1 MANIGRKLD
10 INTPSV
16 APARGAGGG
25 APAAPARPPS
35 TPAAAKNRAGVEAN
49 KPDSGLDMKNPRTK
63 EELDAETEAAAGR
76 SPQENQGELAGTNN
90 RTQEQNEAS
99 GRQDDGT
106 IGNQDKSPGAQ
117 KKRDDTD
124 AAQEKSIKDKLKTPA
139 GIALIAALGLT
150 LALVTMFLAKAGE
163 NLKACK
169 EAKIT
174 VSKIEPSPVGTGLG
188 RYIPFLSSIV
198 KPKTVDISYTC
209 TTNYQPIAGKESL
222 TFYDTGFPEF
232 DEVAMAVK
240 KVLAKN
246 KIQVECG
253 ADDCSD
259 FKGTKGRAEPNCG
272 DFSDYFDKE
281 VQDAAKDTGEFFGNL
296 MKGFADNWSTWLFV
310 ILICVGIF
318 FLISA
323 LN

>member
-1 MANIGRKLD
+1 MFRRA
-10 INTPSV
+10 PSAPSG
-16 APARGAGGG
+16 APARAGGGG

-35 TPAAAKNRAGVEAN
+35 TPAAARNRAGVEAN

-76 SPQENQGELAGTNN
+76 SPDENQQELAGTNN

-124 AAQEKSIKDKLKTPA
+124 AAQEKSIKDKLKSPA

-150 LALVTMFLAKAGE
+150 IALVTTLLALAAE
-163 NLKACK
+163 DLKACK

-174 VSKIEPSPVGTGLG
+174 VTKIEPSPVGTGVG

-198 KPKTVDISYTC
+198 KPKTVDITYTC
-209 TTNYQPIAGKESL
+209 STKYQPIAGKESL
-222 TFYDTGFPEF
+222 TFHDTGFPEF
-232 DEVAMAVK
+232 DEVAVAVK
-240 KVLAKN
+240 KVVAKN

-253 ADDCSD
+253 TDDCSD

-272 DFSDYFDKE
+272 DFADYFNQQ
-281 VQDAAKDTGEFFGNL
+281 VQDAAKGTGDFFGNIAS
-296 MKGFADNWSTWLFV
+296 GFADNWSSWLFI
-310 ILICVGIF
+310 ILICVG
-318 FLISA
+318 LYMLASA
-323 LN
+323 AFGG

>member
-1 MANIGRKLD
+1 MFRRTPT
-10 INTPSV
+10 TPSA
-16 APARGAGGG
+16 APARTGGS

-35 TPAAAKNRAGVEAN
+35 TSAAAKNRANAEAN
-49 KPDSGLDMKNPRTK
+49 KPDSGLDMNNPRTK
-63 EELDAETEAAAGR
+63 EDLDAETEAAAAR
-76 SPQENQGELAGTNN
+76 TPEANQKELSGANN
-90 RTQEQNEAS
+90 RTQEQNDAS

-106 IGNQDKSPGAQ
+106 TGKQDQSPETQ
-117 KKRDDTD
+117 KKRDETD
-124 AAQEKSIKDKLKTPA
+124 AAQEKSIKEKLKTPA

-150 LALVTMFLAKAGE
+150 LALVTAFLVKAGE

-174 VSKIEPSPVGTGLG
+174 VTKIEPSPVGTGLG

-209 TTNYQPIAGKESL
+209 TTKYQPIAGKESL
-222 TFYDTGFPEF
+222 TFYETGFPEF

-253 ADDCSD
+253 TDDCSD

-272 DFSDYFDKE
+272 DFADYFDKE

-296 MKGFADNWSTWLFV
+296 VKGFADNWSTWLFV
-310 ILICVGIF
+310 ILICVGLF
-318 FLISA
+318 FLVTAFSG
-323 LN
+323 

>member
-1 MANIGRKLD
+1 MFRRAPS
-10 INTPSV
+10 TPSA
-16 APARGAGGG
+16 APARTGGS

-35 TPAAAKNRAGVEAN
+35 TPAAAKNRANVEAN
-49 KPDSGLDMKNPRTK
+49 KPDSGLDLNNPRTK
-63 EELDAETEAAAGR
+63 EDLDAETEAAAAR
-76 SPQENQGELAGTNN
+76 TPEANRQELSGSNN
-90 RTQEQNEAS
+90 RTQEQNDAS

-106 IGNQDKSPGAQ
+106 TGKQDKSPEAQ
-117 KKRDDTD
+117 NNRNKNDGD
-124 AAQEKSIKDKLKTPA
+124 QETSIKNKLKTPA

-150 LALVTMFLAKAGE
+150 LALVTAFLVKAGE

-174 VSKIEPSPVGTGLG
+174 VTKIEPSPVGTGLG

-209 TTNYQPIAGKESL
+209 TTKYQPIAGKESL
-222 TFYDTGFPEF
+222 TFYETGFPEF

-253 ADDCSD
+253 TDDCSD

-272 DFSDYFDKE
+272 DFADYFDKE

-296 MKGFADNWSTWLFV
+296 VKGFADNWSTWLFV
-310 ILICVGIF
+310 ILIVVGLF
-318 FLISA
+318 FLVSA
-323 LN
+323 FSG

>member
-1 MANIGRKLD
+1 MFRRA
-10 INTPSV
+10 PS
-16 APARGAGGG
+16 APTAR
-25 APAAPARPPS
+25 APP
-35 TPAAAKNRAGVEAN
+35 TPAAAKKAAGQRAEADA
-49 KPDSGLDMKNPRTK
+49 KARGDSPEAQAKAR
-63 EELDAETEAAAGR
+63 EDAEAEAEAAANR
-76 SPQENQGELAGTNN
+76 TPEENQDELSGANN
-90 RTQEQNEAS
+90 RTPEQNEAS
-99 GRQDDGT
+99 GRQDDGA
-106 IGNQDKSPGAQ
+106 IGKQDKSPDAQ
-117 KKRDDTD
+117 KKRDQTD
-124 AAQEKSIKDKLKTPA
+124 GEQEKAIESKWKTPA

-150 LALVTMFLAKAGE
+150 LALVTAFLIKAGE

-174 VSKIEPSPVGTGLG
+174 VTKIEPSPVGTGLG

-209 TTNYQPIAGKESL
+209 TTSYQPIAGKESL

-232 DEVAMAVK
+232 DEMAMAIK

-253 ADDCSD
+253 TDDCSD

-272 DFSDYFDKE
+272 DFADYFDKE

-318 FLISA
+318 FLISSFA
-323 LN
+323 